1 MRCGKNTNWYCPGCR
16 TLDDCG
22 ARSGH
27 YCLGNGA
34 KCWGLN
40 HRKRARTK
48 QHEETNGDEE
58 DTPADSEDEEE
69 TGDVQWDE

>member
-1 MRCGKNTNWYCPGCR
+1 MDEQKAEISMDMAWIWIRAAGQGGWRLRLFAVGLLSR
-16 TLDDCG
+16 
-22 ARSGH
+22 
-27 YCLGNGA
+27 
-34 KCWGLN
+34 LN